1 MKNKKTLIVII
12 LVFALVVGGAAV
24 LYNRLGK
31 ENAPEQLVTQ
41 TPEQTDESK
50 SDENTADESQADDT
64 QTNETEAKIQTP
76 DFVVYDADGNE
87 VRLSDYFGKPIVL
100 NFWASWCGPCQMEM
114 PDFNE
119 KFLALGEEVNFLMVN
134 LTDGSRETVEKA
146 SAFVT
151 EKGYSFPVLYD
162 TQSEAATTYGVYSIP
177 TTYFIDSDGY
187 VVTQASG
194 AIDGDTLQRGI
205 DMILPK

>member
-1 MKNKKTLIVII
+1 
-12 LVFALVVGGAAV
+12 
-24 LYNRLGK
+24 
-31 ENAPEQLVTQ
+31 VTQ
-41 TPEQTDESK
+41 TPVQTDENK
-50 SDENTADESQADDT
+50 EDESKTDEST
-64 QTNETEAKIQTP
+64 IETEAKTQTP

-119 KFLALGEEVNFLMVN
+119 KFLAIGEEVNFLMVN
-134 LTDGSRETVEKA
+134 LTDGSRETVQKA

-187 VVTQASG
+187 AVTQASG
-194 AIDGDTLQRGI
+194 AIDGVPLQRGS